1 MSFKIVAKDPK
12 SGARLGSFVT
22 PHGEV
27 KTPVFMP
34 VATKGSVKTVSPG
47 ELHEMGT
54 QAIIANALHLHV
66 RPDENKIAAAGG
78 LHKFMQ
84 WDGTIFT
91 DSGGFQVIR
100 KAFGIKITEEG
111 LNFRDFY
118 SGAARL
124 YTPELCMEVQ
134 KKIGSDIAMLLDD
147 CPFHDATPEKI
158 KDVTDR
164 TVRWA
169 KRGIAKGRE
178 LGIPNLF
185 AIAQG
190 GTNFDLRKECIEKLL
205 ELNPDGFGIGGLSI
219 GEPKPEMMRILSET
233 THMLPEDKPRYLMG
247 VGSVNELLDSIALGV
262 DVFDSVFPTQ
272 CARHGT
278 IFTREGRYNMKGAK
292 LENDFRPL
300 DEGCQCMACKSYTR
314 SYVNHLLREGEMFG
328 MRLASIHNLHF
339 LLDLVKE
346 AREAIQNGTFEEF
359 RKRRTLKDDE
369 KEDEGSL
376 EKSRA

>member
-1 MSFKIVAKDPK
+1 MAFKILAKDPK
-12 SGARLGSFVT
+12 SSARLGLLTT

-27 KTPVFMP
+27 RTPVFMP
-34 VATKGSVKTVSPG
+34 VATKGSVKTVSPN
-47 ELHEMGT
+47 ELREIGT

-66 RPDENKIAAAGG
+66 RPGEDNLADAGG
-78 LHKFMQ
+78 LHKFMR

-100 KAFGIKITEEG
+100 KAFGIKISEEG
-111 LNFRDFY
+111 LRFRDFF
-118 SGAARL
+118 SGKERL

-134 KKIGSDIAMLLDD
+134 KKLGSDVAMLLDD
-147 CPFHDATPEKI
+147 CPFHDATKEKI
-158 KDVTDR
+158 KDVTER

-169 KRGIAKGRE
+169 KRGMARGRE

-185 AIAQG
+185 TIAQG
-190 GTNFDLRKECIEKLL
+190 GTDYDLRKKCIEELS

-247 VGSVNELLDSIALGV
+247 VGSVNELLESISLGV

-278 IFTREGRYNMKGAK
+278 IFTKEGRYNMKGAK
-292 LENDFRPL
+292 LESDHRPL
-300 DEGCQCMACKSYTR
+300 DEGCECPTCKEFTR
-314 SYVNHLLREGEMFG
+314 SYVNHLLREGEMLG

-339 LLDLVKE
+339 LLELVKG

-359 RKRRTLKDDE
+359 RKRRSLKDDE
-369 KEDEGSL
+369 KTDE
-376 EKSRA
+376 EKSLAGSR